1 MTRDEFEE
9 ALFTKL
15 CTHDHVD
22 ALLFLTILVMFSCIP
37 LKTKL
42 MILLK
47 ACTFSSSSSKEEDK
61 DISVSVVQVE
71 LVAASI
77 YRVVNE
83 HDRGV
88 MSLQQ
93 TQRVGVEMIVRD
105 LRNRNTRLIRKIDE
119 RHSHLTTLS
128 THTHTRDVC
137 LGLCLGL

>member
-1 MTRDEFEE
+1 MVSEWWHSQTFERTPRTLIE
-9 ALFTKL
+9 ILSIHRNHVLTENL
-15 CTHDHVD
+15 TDHAVQ
-22 ALLFLTILVMFSCIP
+22 SC
-37 LKTKL
+37 LGR
-42 MILLK
+42 
-47 ACTFSSSSSKEEDK
+47 
-61 DISVSVVQVE
+61 
-71 LVAASI
+71 
-77 YRVVNE
+77 RVGQE

-119 RHSHLTTLS
+119 RHAHLTTLS